1 MDLKEAKIL
10 YPLDPGIY
18 NKRVNFL
25 SLNTSSGEIADI
37 LSAINFY
44 PCYVP
49 LDQSL
54 ITLTVT
60 SDNILNEIKTN
71 VSMENKITYA
81 NLHETKRK
89 NDYVSY
95 GTLVSVNVDEPI
107 SKLYSYTSWLGL
119 VLDRPQIVNK
129 KYNNYINPVPIS
141 DNRYF
146 HINNTLRNSKF
157 EADFSYSNIL
167 VEISKDDYH
176 YAHEFCITYFGKII
190 QLVSLTCRVL
200 QFYGGLKRS
209 QITIA
214 IKKEEYRKLVD
225 SDVGLKI
232 ISIYTMY
239 NTKNGDKDFRPLNLV
254 TSIYNL
260 KYSYEELALFVG
272 EITISDGLTI
282 KIEINL
288 SLVQKLKS
296 TLYSNISDSLEISM
310 DLQAST
316 VTWNNNT
323 LTIIVI
329 KPEIIIKLITAYI
342 FTSNSSVKKV
352 LESKD
357 VYKAVINFYNRI
369 YVNNFDDDGNLI
381 PSNIISYLKS

>member
-1 MDLKEAKIL
+1 MDLQDAKIL

-60 SDNILNEIKTN
+60 SDNILNEIKA
-71 VSMENKITYA
+71 SIGMENEIAYA

-95 GTLVSVNVDEPI
+95 GTLVSRNVDEPI
-107 SKLYSYTSWLGL
+107 SKLYSYASWLGL
-119 VLDRPQIVNK
+119 VLDRPRILNK
-129 KYNNYINPVPIS
+129 KYNNYNNSVPIS
-141 DNRYF
+141 YNRYF
-146 HINNTLRNSKF
+146 HINNTFRNSKF
-157 EADFSYSNIL
+157 EADFSYSNIM
-167 VEISKDDYH
+167 VEISKDNYH
-176 YAHEFCITYFGKII
+176 KAYEFCISYFGKTI
-190 QLVSLTCRVL
+190 QLVSLTCSVL
-200 QFYGGLKRS
+200 QYYEGVKS
-209 QITIA
+209 SPITIA
-214 IKKEEYRKLVD
+214 IKKDDYRKLVD

-239 NTKNGDKDFRPLNLV
+239 NTTNGDKDFRPLNLV
-254 TSIYNL
+254 TGIYNL
-260 KYSYEELALFVG
+260 KYSYEELALFIG
-272 EITISDGLTI
+272 GITVSDGLTV
-282 KIEINL
+282 KIEIDS

-296 TLYSNISDSLEISM
+296 TLYSSISDSLEINM
-310 DLQAST
+310 DLPASI
-316 VTWNNNT
+316 VTRNNNT
-323 LTIIVI
+323 LTIFMI

-342 FTSNSSVKKV
+342 FTSNISIKKV

-357 VYKAVINFYNRI
+357 VYTSIINFYNRI
-369 YVNNFDDDGNLI
+369 STNNFDDDGNLI
-381 PSNIISYLKS
+381 PSNIISYLK